1 MKNKKIWIINHY
13 ATNMFFDKGGR
24 HYYLSKYLKEAGY
37 EVTVFCANTFH
48 DSRKSMELGGK
59 NYIIKKANTG
69 VKFVFLKTNEYVGNG
84 KARVMNMVNFYR
96 SMMKCSKN
104 FEKPDIIVGSSVHPL
119 ACIAAIK
126 LSKKIKCKNIIEIRD
141 LWPLSIVEYS
151 EKWTDKNLLIRI
163 LYKGERWIYK
173 KADALIFTMPGG
185 AQYIKDK
192 GWNEK
197 INLEK
202 IFNINNGVDVEEF
215 NRNIEEYQIQDKDL
229 EDSRIKIVY
238 TGSIRKVN
246 NVVEFAELG
255 KYLDSEKYFFLIYGK
270 GDYIEE
276 LKSYIRSNNLRHV
289 KYKGSINKNEVPSVL
304 ARSDLNFFYI
314 SDNKVFQYGM
324 SLNKLF
330 EYMAS
335 GKPICI
341 DGSPNYN
348 FIEEKQLGISGDFE
362 DYKELAGKIEEL
374 FSEEKQLTYKEYCN
388 NCLEA
393 AEEFDWKLLS
403 KKFEEVINYV
413 EEH

>member
-1 MKNKKIWIINHY
+1 MSSI
-13 ATNMFFDKGGR
+13 
-24 HYYLSKYLKEAGY
+24 KEA
-37 EVTVFCANTFH
+37 
-48 DSRKSMELGGK
+48 
-59 NYIIKKANTG
+59 
-69 VKFVFLKTNEYVGNG
+69 
-84 KARVMNMVNFYR
+84 
-96 SMMKCSKN
+96 
-104 FEKPDIIVGSSVHPL
+104 
-119 ACIAAIK
+119 
-126 LSKKIKCKNIIEIRD
+126 
-141 LWPLSIVEYS
+141 
-151 EKWTDKNLLIRI
+151 
-163 LYKGERWIYK
+163 
-173 KADALIFTMPGG
+173 
-185 AQYIKDK
+185 
-192 GWNEK
+192 
-197 INLEK
+197 
-202 IFNINNGVDVEEF
+202 
-215 NRNIEEYQIQDKDL
+215 
-229 EDSRIKIVY
+229 
-238 TGSIRKVN
+238 SIRTQ
-246 NVVEFAELG
+246 
-255 KYLDSEKYFFLIYGK
+255 
-270 GDYIEE
+270 
-276 LKSYIRSNNLRHV
+276 
-289 KYKGSINKNEVPSVL
+289 VPSVL